1 MTSSTSASSR
11 LTPLA
16 ALVAASLL
24 GAGAALAGAWV
35 LGGLGD
41 ETTIVQ
47 AAPVPSATALA
58 STSGLSVHQVYERA
72 APAVVQITTTL
83 AAGNTSEGGFAAP
96 AARALGSGFVIDKD
110 GHIVTNYHVVEGAQT
125 IQVGFSNRETVDATV
140 VGSDPATDLAVLK
153 VDLSAQALAPLAL
166 ADSDAVEVGD
176 PVVAI
181 GNPFG
186 LERTVT
192 AGIVSALQRA
202 VTSPSGSTIDHVIQ
216 TDAPINHG
224 NSGGPLIDS
233 HGRVIG
239 VNSQIETGGSGDGNV
254 GIGFAVPSN
263 TVKTVVAQLLEHG
276 KVERAFLG
284 VAARPIE
291 PDAANTLKLPVDHG
305 LLVEAVTPSSGA
317 AKAGLEAGDKDV
329 VIEGESYRLGGDV
342 IVAADG
348 KQVTTVADLRD
359 AVTAHSPGQKIT
371 LQIYRGADKRT
382 VTVTLGR
389 QPTTPTS

>member
-1 MTSSTSASSR
+1 VPRSAPSTGLA
-11 LTPLA
+11 LLATLA
-16 ALVAASLL
+16 AVASLL
-24 GAGAALAGAWV
+24 GGGVAVGAAWALGAFE
-35 LGGLGD
+35 G
-41 ETTIVQ
+41 ETTVIEQ
-47 AAPVPSATALA
+47 AAPTPS
-58 STSGLSVHQVYERA
+58 SSSNVSSQGLTVQEIYERA

-83 AAGNTSEGGFAAP
+83 TSSGSGGTGAP
-96 AARALGSGFVIDKD
+96 AARALGSGFVIDRA

-125 IQVGFSNRETVDATV
+125 IRVGFSNRETVEAAL
-140 VGSDPATDLAVLK
+140 VGTDPATDLAVLE
-153 VDLSAQALAPLAL
+153 VDLPAQALVPLAL
-166 ADSDAVEVGD
+166 ADSDQVAVGE

-233 HGRVIG
+233 RGRVLG
-239 VNSQIETGGSGDGNV
+239 VNSQIETGGSGNGNV

-263 TVKTVVAQLLEHG
+263 TVETVVAQLLDGG

-284 VAARPIE
+284 VAARPVAPE
-291 PDAANTLKLPVDHG
+291 LARAFDLPVDEG
-305 LLVEAVTPSSGA
+305 LLVETVTPSSGA
-317 AKAGLEAGDKDV
+317 AKAGLEAGDRDV
-329 VIEGESYRLGGDV
+329 VVEGESYRLGGDV

-348 KQVTTVADLRD
+348 KPVSTIADLRD
-359 AVTAHSPGQKIT
+359 AVTAHRPGERMR
-371 LQIYRGADKRT
+371 LEIYRDGARRT
-382 VTVTLGR
+382 VTVTLGQ
-389 QPTTPTS
+389 QPATQTS

>member
-1 MTSSTSASSR
+1 MT
-11 LTPLA
+11 PIA
-16 ALVAASLL
+16 ALAAASLL
-24 GAGAALAGAWV
+24 GGSVALGAAWAAGALDTGPSTV
-35 LGGLGD
+35 
-41 ETTIVQ
+41 VQ
-47 AAPVPSATALA
+47 RVAPA
-58 STSGLSVHQVYERA
+58 STTGSVARSALTVHQVYERA

-83 AAGNTSEGGFAAP
+83 APSGDAFGGGFETP

-110 GHIVTNYHVVEGAQT
+110 GHIVTNFHVVDGAEK
-125 IQVGFSNRETVDATV
+125 IQVGFSNRETVEATV
-140 VGSDPATDLAVLK
+140 VGTDPATDLALLH
-153 VDLSAQALAPLAL
+153 VDLPAQAMAPLQL
-166 ADSDAVEVGD
+166 ADSDAVEVGE

-192 AGIVSALQRA
+192 AGIVSAVQRA
-202 VTSPSGSTIDHVIQ
+202 VTSPSGSAIDHVIQ

-233 HGRVIG
+233 QARVIG

-263 TVKTVVAQLLEHG
+263 TVKNVVAQLLANG

-284 VAARPIE
+284 VSAQPIE
-291 PDAANTLKLPVDHG
+291 PQLARRFGLPAQHG
-305 LLVEAVTPSSGA
+305 LLVASVTPSSGA
-317 AKAGLEAGDKDV
+317 SHAGLQAGTRDV
-329 VIEGESYRLGGDV
+329 VVEGESYRLGGDL

-348 KQVTTVADLRD
+348 TPVTTIADLRD
-359 AVTAHSPGQKIT
+359 AVTAHKPGEKLVLT
-371 LQIYRGADKRT
+371 LYRDGRERT

-389 QPTTPTS
+389 QPASPS